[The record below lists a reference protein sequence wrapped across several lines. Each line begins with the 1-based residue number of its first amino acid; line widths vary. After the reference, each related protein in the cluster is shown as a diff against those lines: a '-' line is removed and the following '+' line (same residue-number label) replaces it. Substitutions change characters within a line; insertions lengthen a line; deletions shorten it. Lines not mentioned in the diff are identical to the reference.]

1 MKKYLIIIILL
12 LITGCTKN
20 NQEKISMEC
29 NGLKTDFTI
38 ENGNNISCNI
48 SNKEYIFKIKEIKD
62 DKIMFDTNNKELKD
76 NNYVLLKDK
85 ELKIDIDNQYIL
97 FKWN

>member
-29 NGLKTDFTI
+29 NGLKTEFTI
-38 ENGNNISCNI
+38 ENGNEISCNI
-48 SNKEYIFKIKEIKD
+48 SDKEYIFKIKEIKD
-62 DKIMFDTNNKELKD
+62 NKILFNTNNKELKD

>member
-20 NQEKISMEC
+20 SQEKISMEC
-29 NGLKTDFTI
+29 NGLKTEFTI
-38 ENGNNISCNI
+38 ENGNEISCNI
-48 SNKEYIFKIKEIKD
+48 SDKEYIFKIKEIKD
-62 DKIMFDTNNKELKD
+62 NKILFNTNNKELKD
-76 NNYVLLKDK
+76 NNYTLLKDK

>member
-29 NGLKTDFTI
+29 NGLKTEFTI
-38 ENGNNISCNI
+38 ENGNEISCNI
-48 SNKEYIFKIKEIKD
+48 SDKEYIFKIKEIKD
-62 DKIMFDTNNKELKD
+62 NKILFSTNNKELKD
-76 NNYVLLKDK
+76 NNYTLLKDK
-85 ELKIDIDNQYIL
+85 ELKIDIDNQYII